1 MRPCGG
7 GRRIRERTVEDA
19 LVRASIEDEM
29 EHAAHWLDKRAEW
42 VGQRRVDNGY
52 VTLAPCVA
60 RAFASW
66 LRAGARLRGHADGE

>member
-29 EHAAHWLDKRAEW
+29 EHAAHWLDKRASWAEATD
-42 VGQRRVDNGY
+42 GGGY

-60 RAFASW
+60 RAFAGW